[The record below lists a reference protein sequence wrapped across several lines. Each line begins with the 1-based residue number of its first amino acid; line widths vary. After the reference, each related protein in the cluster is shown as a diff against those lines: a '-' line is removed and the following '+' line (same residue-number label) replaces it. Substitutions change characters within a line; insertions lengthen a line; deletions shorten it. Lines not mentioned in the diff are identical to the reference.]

1 MVQHDDVLVGMLGI
15 MAVVLDSMMLCCAAY
30 FVEWYAVQHVEFSD
44 MMYSMMMCWSAY
56 WITVVLG
63 SMML

>member
-30 FVEWYAVQHVEFSD
+30 FVEWYAVQHVESSD
-44 MMYSMMMCWSAY
+44 MMYSMIMCWSAY

>member
-1 MVQHDDVLVGMLGI
+1 MLSIMVIVLN
-15 MAVVLDSMMLCCAAY
+15 SMMLCCAAY
-30 FVEWYAVQHVEFSD
+30 FVEWYAVQQVQSSD

>member
-1 MVQHDDVLVGMLGI
+1 MLVGMLDV
-15 MAVVLDSMMLCCAAY
+15 MAVMLDSMMLCCAAY
-30 FVEWYAVQHVEFSD
+30 FVEWYAVQHVESSD
-44 MMYSMMMCWSAY
+44 MWYSMIMCWSAY

>member
-1 MVQHDDVLVGMLGI
+1 MLDV
-15 MAVVLDSMMLCCAAY
+15 MAVMLDSMMLCCAAY
-30 FVEWYAVQHVEFSD
+30 FVEWYAVQHVESSD
-44 MMYSMMMCWSAY
+44 MWYSMIMCWSAY

>member
-1 MVQHDDVLVGMLGI
+1 MLSI
-15 MAVVLDSMMLCCAAY
+15 MAVVLDGMMLYCAAY
-30 FVEWYAVQHVEFSD
+30 FVEWYAVQHVESSD
-44 MMYSMMMCWSAY
+44 MMYSMIMCWSAY

>member
-1 MVQHDDVLVGMLGI
+1 MLDV
-15 MAVVLDSMMLCCAAY
+15 MAVVLDSMILCCAAY
-30 FVEWYAVQHVEFSD
+30 LVEWYAVQYVEFSD
-44 MMYSMMMCWSAY
+44 MMYSISMCWSAY